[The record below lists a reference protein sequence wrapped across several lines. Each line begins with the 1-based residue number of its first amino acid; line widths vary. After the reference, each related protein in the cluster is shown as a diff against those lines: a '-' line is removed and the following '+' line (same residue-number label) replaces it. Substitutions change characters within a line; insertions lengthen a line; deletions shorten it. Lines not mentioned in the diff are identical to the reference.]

1 MHPRKLYL
9 ETTTRCNLQCGMC
22 VKHAP
27 NSSIV
32 NKDFDPAYFDRIESV
47 LPMLEA
53 LVLNGIGEPLLHPE
67 IVTMVARARK
77 LMPQASWIGFQS
89 NGCLL
94 DQDIAEQLFA
104 AGLDRL
110 CISVDDA
117 DTGSAA
123 VGALL
128 HLPIR
133 QQSPLALARE
143 VRDRLGAS
151 HVRLGAEIV
160 LVRETVERLPA
171 LVGRL
176 VGEGA
181 DFILA
186 THLLAYHPEAEAQ
199 GIFSPTTG
207 ESWEIYRKWRDL
219 AHREGIAIDSLTART
234 WIAPVNDRDLRLQQL
249 YREMLAQAR
258 QEGIWLNVKRMAEW
272 DEREMARLAE
282 CLAKAEAVAARAGV
296 EISLPPLAATT
307 SRSCRF
313 IEDGAAFVD
322 SEGLV
327 MPCHPLWHSHT
338 LHMQGEAKH
347 LHRRIFGSIAD
358 RELLDIWQSP
368 EYREFRDAARQYNFP
383 FCHSCALGPCPDI
396 IGETEPFVNDCFGN
410 AVPCGHCLW
419 CLDAVRCL

>member
-1 MHPRKLYL
+1 MYPRKLYL
-9 ETTTRCNLQCGMC
+9 ETTTRCNMQCGMC

-32 NKDFDPAYFDRIESV
+32 NRDFDPARFSRIESV
-47 LPMLEA
+47 LPALEA

-67 IVTMVARARK
+67 IVALVARARE
-77 LMPQASWIGFQS
+77 LMPQTSWIGFQS
-89 NGCLL
+89 NGCRL
-94 DQDIAEQLFA
+94 DRDIAEQLFA

-110 CISVDDA
+110 CISVDDE
-117 DTGSAA
+117 DTGAMAA
-123 VGALL
+123 GRLL
-128 HLPIR
+128 HLPVR
-133 QQSPLALARE
+133 RQSPLTLARE
-143 VRDRLGAS
+143 ARDHLGAS

-171 LVGRL
+171 LVARL
-176 VGEGA
+176 VEEGA
-181 DFILA
+181 DFILV
-186 THLLAYHPEAEAQ
+186 THLLAYHREAEAQ
-199 GIFSPTTG
+199 GLFTPTTA

-219 AHREGIAIDSLTART
+219 ALRENIEIDSLTART
-234 WIAPVNDRDLRLQQL
+234 WIAPGNDRDLRLQQF

-258 QEGIWLNVKRMAEW
+258 KEGLWLNVKRMADW
-272 DEREMARLAE
+272 DEQEMARLAGFLNE
-282 CLAKAEAVAARAGV
+282 AEAVAARAGV

-313 IEDGAAFVD
+313 IEDEAVFVD
-322 SEGLV
+322 AEGLV

-347 LHRRIFGSIAD
+347 IHRRVFGSLAD
-358 RELLDIWQSP
+358 RELLDIWQSQD
-368 EYREFRDAARQYNFP
+368 YRDFRKAARQYNFP